1 METTVFYDGA
11 DCDGNCLLDDIEDEL
26 DIEGAVEE
34 VVNTF
39 LRHGMTLDDLRECYG
54 VSDELDEIIDGYES
68 TQEDEEE
75 DEWLDG
81 GREDF

>member
-1 METTVFYDGA
+1 
-11 DCDGNCLLDDIEDEL
+11 
-26 DIEGAVEE
+26 
-34 VVNTF
+34 
-39 LRHGMTLDDLRECYG
+39 MTLDDLRECYG
-54 VSDELDEIIDGYES
+54 VSDELDEIIDDYES

>member
-1 METTVFYDGA
+1 MKPQLLIDVVETLTSCV
-11 DCDGNCLLDDIEDEL
+11 DEL
-26 DIEGAVEE
+26 DIEGAIEE

-75 DEWLDG
+75 EWLDG